1 MTRILNNIK
10 GTKDILSHES
20 PMWQFLESEIHLFFQ
35 KFGFSEIRT
44 PAFEYTNLFIRSI
57 GDETD
62 IVSKEMYSW
71 VDQGGNNLTLKP
83 EVTASVARAYIQ
95 HNLGRKFAINKLYY
109 IDNLFRRERP
119 QKGRYRQFKQFGVE
133 VIGSEYPEQDAEVI
147 SSAYLFYQSLGI
159 KSLNLKLNSI
169 GSQKAREKY
178 KEELHNYLVP
188 YKNKLSKV
196 SQNRLKTNP
205 LRILDTKID
214 FEIEILKN
222 APHIINFINKE
233 DKQHFN
239 AILEILDKLK
249 IQYTIDYNLVRG
261 LDYYC
266 KTVFEIQNDSLGS
279 QDALCGGGRYDY
291 LIEELGGKSAPA
303 IGFAAGLER
312 LILAL
317 NNENVKEVKS
327 PDIFMI
333 VLGDEAIKTS
343 FNLANQLRKN
353 NLIVIMETLRRSLK
367 SQMKEANKL
376 GSKFAVIIGDDEIKN
391 QKAIIKNM
399 ETGNQSDVSFNKI
412 NLYFKK

>member
-147 SSAYLFYQSLGI
+147 SSAYLFYQSLGL

-214 FEIEILKN
+214 LMK
-222 APHIINFINKE
+222 
-233 DKQHFN
+233 
-239 AILEILDKLK
+239 
-249 IQYTIDYNLVRG
+249 V
-261 LDYYC
+261 
-266 KTVFEIQNDSLGS
+266 GS
-279 QDALCGGGRYDY
+279 
-291 LIEELGGKSAPA
+291 
-303 IGFAAGLER
+303 
-312 LILAL
+312 
-317 NNENVKEVKS
+317 
-327 PDIFMI
+327 
-333 VLGDEAIKTS
+333 
-343 FNLANQLRKN
+343 
-353 NLIVIMETLRRSLK
+353 
-367 SQMKEANKL
+367 
-376 GSKFAVIIGDDEIKN
+376 
-391 QKAIIKNM
+391 
-399 ETGNQSDVSFNKI
+399 
-412 NLYFKK
+412 